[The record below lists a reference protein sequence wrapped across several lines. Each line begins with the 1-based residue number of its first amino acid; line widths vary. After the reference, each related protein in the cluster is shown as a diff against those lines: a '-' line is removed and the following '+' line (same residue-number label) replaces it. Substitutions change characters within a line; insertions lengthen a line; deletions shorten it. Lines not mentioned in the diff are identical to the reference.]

1 MVLRKT
7 RFDMLNKHLFAE
19 IGPNRMPLGFTAWS
33 DKNRNFASCG
43 VSGGY
48 DSQPIVA
55 FQNELDQTDGFAMDT
70 VALFD
75 GLVRNITHGIACNGF
90 EKSGRFDENRPPK
103 ACRAFLW
110 TKILR
115 AQVYHA
121 RKEWINRN
129 PSKTTFKWNGS
140 SHGDLPGA
148 IRNRIICSPI
158 SDASGVVSIS
168 EFRYTPAMKI
178 QTVSI
183 DPASLPQ
190 PKWQIHSPDR
200 QIVHSLSKALCCHPI
215 TAAVLVNRGITT
227 TEAAKAFLHPNFRQ
241 ISFHP
246 GLQDMEKA
254 VERIYRAILRNE
266 HILVFGDYDAD
277 GVTATVV
284 LTEFLRQAGAIVSHY
299 IPHRIQEGYGLKPFH
314 VDSVIRPRNATLVVT
329 VDCGSSSHEAIL
341 EAKPHGIDVIVTDH
355 HRLSPPYP
363 EAYAIINPDRESDC
377 NGFADLAG
385 VGVCFLLVMHLRK
398 AFRSSGLW
406 RNRPEPR
413 LKPLCELVALGTI
426 ADMVPLTHFNRL
438 MVKTGLESIA
448 AGANPGIRSLAL
460 ASGLK
465 MNGCIRT
472 EDIAFRLSPRL
483 NAAGRMQH
491 AEDAVNLL
499 LSPDEATARP
509 LAILLNRLNGQ
520 RQDVERS
527 ILADMILR
535 IEAGSQAMGAGSIV
549 SSDTEWHPGV
559 LGIVAAKLVQRYHR
573 PTVLIHVAN
582 GIGKGSGRSIPGVDL
597 YGALNA
603 CSDLLMG
610 FGGHPMAA
618 GLTLAEKHI
627 EAFCRRFDEIV
638 LAMAARNKPSPVQC
652 IDGEIFFHGIEDR
665 LLDELEALE
674 PFGIGNPEPI
684 FLARNV
690 EILNR
695 RTMGECHLGMALR
708 QKQGT
713 DNRILPAVAFNI
725 SDPARIPKELDQIL
739 FRLRWNYWNGKK
751 SLQLLVESFD
761 LEHLPKQSL

>member
-1 MVLRKT
+1 MKSQT
-7 RFDMLNKHLFAE
+7 
-19 IGPNRMPLGFTAWS
+19 GS
-33 DKNRNFASCG
+33 DDPSFPRP
-43 VSGGY
+43 
-48 DSQPIVA
+48 SQ
-55 FQNELDQTDGFAMDT
+55 
-70 VALFD
+70 
-75 GLVRNITHGIACNGF
+75 
-90 EKSGRFDENRPPK
+90 
-103 ACRAFLW
+103 
-110 TKILR
+110 
-115 AQVYHA
+115 
-121 RKEWINRN
+121 
-129 PSKTTFKWNGS
+129 
-140 SHGDLPGA
+140 
-148 IRNRIICSPI
+148 
-158 SDASGVVSIS
+158 
-168 EFRYTPAMKI
+168 
-178 QTVSI
+178 
-183 DPASLPQ
+183 
-190 PKWQIHSPDR
+190 WQIQSPDR
-200 QIVHSLSKALCCHPI
+200 QSVDRIARQLCCHPI
-215 TAAVLVNRGITT
+215 TATVLVNRGITT
-227 TEAAKAFLHPNFRQ
+227 AEAARTFLHPDFRQ

-246 GLQDMEKA
+246 GLQDMDKA
-254 VERIYRAILRNE
+254 VERIYRAILRGE

-284 LTEFLRQAGAIVSHY
+284 LTEFLRQAGATVSHY

-314 VDSVIRPRNATLVVT
+314 IDSVIRPRNATLVVT
-329 VDCGSSSHEAIL
+329 VDCGSSSHEAVL
-341 EAKPHGIDVIVTDH
+341 EAKAQGIDVIVTDH

-385 VGVCFLLVMHLRK
+385 VGVSFLLVMHLRK
-398 AFRSSGLW
+398 AFRARELW

-499 LSPDEATARP
+499 LSPDEATASP
-509 LAILLNRLNGQ
+509 LATRLNRLNGQ

-527 ILADMILR
+527 ILADVILR
-535 IEAGSQAMGAGSIV
+535 IEDGSQAMGADSIV
-549 SSDTEWHPGV
+549 ASDTEWHPGV
-559 LGIVAAKLVQRYHR
+559 LGIVAAKLVQRYRR
-573 PTVLIHVAN
+573 PTVLIHVAD

-597 YGALNA
+597 YGALNC

-618 GLTLAEKHI
+618 GLTLAEEHI
-627 EAFCRRFDEIV
+627 ETFCRRFDTV
-638 LAMAARNKPSPVQC
+638 VSAMTARNEAVPVQY
-652 IDGEIFFHGIEDR
+652 IDSELFFHGIEDR

-708 QKQGT
+708 QQQGT
-713 DNRILPAVAFNI
+713 DNRIFQAVAFNVP
-725 SDPARIPKELDQIL
+725 DPEGIPKELDHIL

-751 SLQLLVESFD
+751 SPQMLVESFR
-761 LEHLPKQSL
+761 LEQQSKHHR